1 MLNAIELLGK
11 AKALLPTIRCRK
23 TETSREMGH
32 GEIKAYYISIYPKY
46 LNIISP
52 KTYYKCLISF
62 LYTANTKYS
71 IGSTTIPEM
80 EVEP

>member
-32 GEIKAYYISIYPKY
+32 GEIKAYYISIPI
-46 LNIISP
+46 IISP
-52 KTYYKCLISF
+52 KTYYQCLISF